1 MPEQTGFELG
11 QSLDAR
17 HPTQEF
23 VVVLQIG
30 VEPPHVFVHVMAVP
44 QLLVAGPH
52 ALPEQAA
59 VLSAVHPHALAPAPP
74 PPQLLGEVQVFVQV
88 TVWPQLLVAGPQA
101 LPAQAAVLS
110 AVHPHPLTPAEPPLQ
125 TLGEVQVFVQ
135 VTVWPQLL
143 VAGPH
148 ALPAQAAV
156 LSGTHWQ
163 DVVGEPAHVS
173 LVAHAVHFV
182 LSPQPLLASVGTHL
196 SPHCLVP
203 VPQVPTTQALPWQT
217 KVAPPETVGQAVASH
232 VVAPQPYAG
241 SVSDTHFVPHFF
253 VPEGQVPITHA
264 LD

>member
-1 MPEQTGFELG
+1 
-11 QSLDAR
+11 
-17 HPTQEF
+17 
-23 VVVLQIG
+23 
-30 VEPPHVFVHVMAVP
+30 
-44 QLLVAGPH
+44 
-52 ALPEQAA
+52 
-59 VLSAVHPHALAPAPP
+59 
-74 PPQLLGEVQVFVQV
+74 VQVFVQV